1 MAGVMDV
8 SDGDEEGDP
17 MDVEQPKETG
27 GEDGESGEEE
37 SGGEKDGSDGESGGE
52 ESGGEKDGS
61 DGESGGEESGG
72 EKDGSDGEAGG
83 EESGGE
89 KDGSDGKEAE
99 AEAHEKIQPL
109 RKSAGRRVVAEDGD
123 ESDDDDGDDDDDKDG
138 GANLPAAIKK
148 APSAVVSQRQV
159 SSAVAAAMAAAT
171 VEWVETPSA
180 SDEEHDEKPGINP
193 FGKMQMVS
201 KKRKFKADIASGDIN
216 DIEWPDFTTR
226 ELIPQGVRLFINT
239 LRVQGLDPGKG
250 LNKVCKK
257 ASADSQSEVE
267 SLVLIDGA
275 HRLRAYTHL
284 YNRKKPGFASAS
296 IPLLVHERTDKMP
309 LSATDQL
316 MLGSRANT

>member
-17 MDVEQPKETG
+17 MDVEQPEETG
-27 GEDGESGEEE
+27 GEEGESGEEQ

-52 ESGGEKDGS
+52 ESGREKDGS
-61 DGESGGEESGG
+61 DGE
-72 EKDGSDGEAGG
+72 
-83 EESGGE
+83 
-89 KDGSDGKEAE
+89 EAE
-99 AEAHEKIQPL
+99 AESHEEIQPL

-123 ESDDDDGDDDDDKDG
+123 KSDDDDGDDVDDKDG

-148 APSAVVSQRQV
+148 APSAVVSQGQV
-159 SSAVAAAMAAAT
+159 SAAVAAAMAAAS

-180 SDEEHDEKPGINP
+180 SDEEDDGEPGINP
-193 FGKMQMVS
+193 FGKMQMVG
-201 KKRKFKADIASGDIN
+201 KKRTFKADIAIGDIN

-239 LRVQGLDPGKG
+239 LWVQGLDPGKG
-250 LNKVCKK
+250 LIKVCKK
-257 ASADSQSEVE
+257 ASSDGQSEVE

-296 IPLLVHERTDKMP
+296 IPLLVYKRTDKMP